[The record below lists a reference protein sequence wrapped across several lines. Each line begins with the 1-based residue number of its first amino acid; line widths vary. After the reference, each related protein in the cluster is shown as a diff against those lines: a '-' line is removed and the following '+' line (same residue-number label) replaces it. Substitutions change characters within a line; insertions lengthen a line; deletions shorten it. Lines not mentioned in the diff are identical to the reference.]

1 MLGSAWFCAGALIS
15 DILVLTAAFCVQE
28 GAFYDITL
36 GDQQFSSYEAIVHP
50 DYDPSTLAANIAVIR
65 LPEATQVEPAPLPS
79 AGDPLKVGDFVC
91 LDDLDDVNFVCA
103 PVISNTDC
111 DAFYGGVSED
121 SVCLGQSG
129 NMCGALYVGAPGVT
143 TDPGTTLVGVNTMG
157 GSSACEV
164 GLPIRLT
171 RVEYHIN
178 WINELFDSKH

>member
-1 MLGSAWFCAGALIS
+1 MLGSAWFCTGALIS
-15 DILVLTAAFCVQE
+15 DTLVLTAAFCVQE

-65 LPEATQVEPAPLPS
+65 LPEAAQVEPACLPL
-79 AGDPLKVGDFVC
+79 AGDPLDVGDSVC
-91 LDDLDDVNFVCA
+91 LDNLDGNFVCA
-103 PVISNTDC
+103 AVISNTDC

-129 NMCGALYVGAPGVT
+129 NMCGGLYVGAPGVT

-178 WINELFDSKH
+178 WINEVFDSKH

>member
-1 MLGSAWFCAGALIS
+1 MLGSAWFCTGALIS
-15 DILVLTAAFCVQE
+15 DTLVLTAAFCVQE

-36 GDQQFSSYEAIVHP
+36 GDQQFSSYEAIAHP

-65 LPEATQVEPAPLPS
+65 LPEAAQVEPAPLPS
-79 AGDPLKVGDFVC
+79 AGDPLEVGDSVC
-91 LDDLDDVNFVCA
+91 LDNLDGNFVCA

-143 TDPGTTLVGVNTMG
+143 TDPETTLVGVNTMG
-157 GSSACEV
+157 GSSGCEV